1 MAKIKNRW
9 YEKASKLL
17 EGKTITRVYWDYFD
31 PQDKD
36 SGTGLCFEIGDVVFQ
51 LSQDDEGNG
60 PGSLFYFDYSSPDK
74 PTWNVLPVGVE
85 TIDELINEGLNNG

>member
-1 MAKIKNRW
+1 MAKIKHYW
-9 YEKASKLL
+9 YEKAVKLL
-17 EGKTITRVYWDYFD
+17 EGKKITRVYWDYFD

-36 SGTGLCFEIGDVVFQ
+36 SGTGLCFETKNGTFA

-60 PGSLFYFDYSSPDK
+60 PGSLFYIDHTSTRA
-74 PTWNVLPVGVE
+74 TWEVLPTGVE